1 MFNRS
6 VRLRIGLY
14 FIFHTAIDRQI
25 RNFCVSKQHSTDGC
39 YIIYQFPSMSLVDE
53 STKST
58 QLWWDAEASIMHGIA
73 KHEFLIPN
81 TVPSL
86 SYIREIFCSVEKFV
100 FYVNEVNSIP
110 IKRLARASI
119 CSSKLLQKL
128 LEDPPDSPRNCLNYR
143 NIHVRLSLEKE
154 ECMGWL
160 PSYINLNIKMKVE
173 PKSLAIAR
181 QRRQIAENLAKG
193 SVSSPEGFVVS
204 SPKEVSHTVK
214 ARKTNL
220 RLQVPHITDWQG
232 VLKLHSF
239 LSSQK
244 RPKSAALLI
253 SVNSNTKEAQ
263 LHLSKPLTIE
273 KITEESL
280 FELSGLFV
288 FDDENYCQLL
298 FTLWFLPCMMQLK
311 QRSISFTE
319 MSSIGICIGEIK
331 AQVTDFLKD
340 IESEFK
346 KVYYWGFQGKS
357 DTADL
362 PVSIIFSK
370 TLGEC
375 NDDADKKNI
384 SKSLCMSNDLQNM
397 NLAFKSPDW
406 AGYPYSVDA
415 DIKTETICEREP
427 NVSQETLSS
436 SLILETCSLSSKM
449 NSNASDSFL
458 TASSDSSAIEFLQS
472 PARQA
477 NNRKRVSSR
486 LTHIKTDE
494 TNQVDLDYIQKRHS
508 HSPANVG
515 KKLQR
520 FHLRQSRYSYP
531 GATQKNYD
539 REEMLCLVKEQ
550 RFKRREEIKKLSH
563 HEKCFIPVEAQNH
576 PSIESNKMDN
586 DISRELDISSLD
598 GESTCP
604 NKRISLPLHGKS
616 VGEQGT
622 TSSCDQ
628 SMNSSSKVASS
639 HVQSEWKTSESEIV
653 SSLCIPKPKDSFVS
667 DVTDDKQNLEPV
679 HKNSFTVPNE
689 IDCFQNTRN
698 LELQRGIFSESDSST
713 GSLIDRKISET
724 DRIAH
729 IMEVFL
735 QSDSESNSYDS

>member
-1 MFNRS
+1 
-6 VRLRIGLY
+6 
-14 FIFHTAIDRQI
+14 
-25 RNFCVSKQHSTDGC
+25 
-39 YIIYQFPSMSLVDE
+39 MSLVDE
-53 STKST
+53 NTKST

-86 SYIREIFCSVEKFV
+86 SYIREIFYSVEKFV

-110 IKRLARASI
+110 IKRLAHASI
-119 CSSKLLQKL
+119 CSRKLLQKL
-128 LEDPPDSPRNCLNYR
+128 LEDPPDSPRNCPNYR

-154 ECMGWL
+154 ESIGWL

-193 SVSSPEGFVVS
+193 SVPSPEGFVVS
-204 SPKEVSHTVK
+204 AQKEVSNAVR
-214 ARKTNL
+214 ARKANL

-239 LSSQK
+239 FSSQK

-263 LHLSKPLTIE
+263 ELHLSKPLTIE
-273 KITEESL
+273 EITEESL

-288 FDDENYCQLL
+288 FDEENYCQLL

-311 QRSISFTE
+311 QRSMSFTE
-319 MSSIGICIGEIK
+319 MSSLGICIGEIV
-331 AQVTDFLKD
+331 APVTDFLKG
-340 IESEFK
+340 IQSEFK
-346 KVYYWGFQGKS
+346 KVCYWSCQGKN
-357 DTADL
+357 DTTDL

-375 NDDADKKNI
+375 NDDAEETNI
-384 SKSLCMSNDLQNM
+384 SKSLCMSHDLQFK

-406 AGYPYSVDA
+406 AGYPYSIHA

-436 SLILETCSLSSKM
+436 SLILETCSLSSKI

-458 TASSDSSAIEFLQS
+458 TTSSDSSAIELLQS
-472 PARQA
+472 PTRQA
-477 NNRKRVSSR
+477 NNHKRVSSR
-486 LTHIKTDE
+486 FTHIKTD
-494 TNQVDLDYIQKRHS
+494 TANQVDIDYIQKRHS
-508 HSPANVG
+508 HSPAKVG

-520 FHLRQSRYSYP
+520 FNLRQSRYSYP

-539 REEMLCLVKEQ
+539 REDMLCLVKEQ

-563 HEKCFIPVEAQNH
+563 REKFFIPVESQSH
-576 PSIESNKMDN
+576 SSIDSNKIDN
-586 DISRELDISSLD
+586 DTSQELDILCLD

-604 NKRISLPLHGKS
+604 NERISLPLQGKA

-622 TSSCDQ
+622 ASSCDQ
-628 SMNSSSKVASS
+628 SMDSSSKVASS
-639 HVQSEWKTSESEIV
+639 QVQSEWKTSENGIV
-653 SSLCIPKPKDSFVS
+653 SSLCIPKPTDSFVP
-667 DVTDDKQNLEPV
+667 DVIDDKQNLEPI
-679 HKNSFTVPNE
+679 HKNSFALPND

-698 LELQRGIFSESDSST
+698 TELQRGIFSESDSST
-713 GSLIDRKISET
+713 GSLIHRKISET

-735 QSDSESNSYDS
+735 QSDSEGNSYDT